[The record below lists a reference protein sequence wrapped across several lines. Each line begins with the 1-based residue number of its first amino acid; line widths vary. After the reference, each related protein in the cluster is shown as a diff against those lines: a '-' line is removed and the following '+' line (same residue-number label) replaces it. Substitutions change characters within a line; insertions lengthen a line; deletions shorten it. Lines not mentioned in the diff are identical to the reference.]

1 MITTVKGSTVIKAT
15 RTSRL
20 PQGAYREAMKKNAA
34 LLAVIYALASGAMAT
49 ESTKEKPEQNNNM
62 EEVRVVGYDLSEFR
76 GKLLM
81 GLSGAYLIH
90 EYDEKEDVW
99 RFVRTSHESK
109 EK

>member
-1 MITTVKGSTVIKAT
+1 
-15 RTSRL
+15 
-20 PQGAYREAMKKNAA
+20 MKRNAA

-49 ESTKEKPEQNNNM
+49 ESTKEETPTNNNI
-62 EEVRVVGYDLSEFR
+62 EEVRVVGYDLSELR
-76 GKLLM
+76 GNLFV

-99 RFVRTSHESK
+99 RFVRTSNETK

>member
-1 MITTVKGSTVIKAT
+1 
-15 RTSRL
+15 
-20 PQGAYREAMKKNAA
+20 MKRNAA

-49 ESTKEKPEQNNNM
+49 ESTKEKPENNNM
-62 EEVRVVGYDLSEFR
+62 EEVRVVGYDLSELQ

>member
-1 MITTVKGSTVIKAT
+1 
-15 RTSRL
+15 
-20 PQGAYREAMKKNAA
+20 MKRNAA

-49 ESTKEKPEQNNNM
+49 ESTKEKPENNNM
-62 EEVRVVGYDLSEFR
+62 EEVRVVGYDLSEFN
-76 GKLLM
+76 GMLM
-81 GLSGAYLIH
+81 VGLSGAYLIH

>member
-1 MITTVKGSTVIKAT
+1 
-15 RTSRL
+15 
-20 PQGAYREAMKKNAA
+20 MKKNAA
-34 LLAVIYALASGAMAT
+34 LSAVIYALASGAMAT
-49 ESTKEKPEQNNNM
+49 ESTKEKPEENNNI
-62 EEVRVVGYDLSEFR
+62 EEVRVVGYDLSELR

>member
-1 MITTVKGSTVIKAT
+1 
-15 RTSRL
+15 
-20 PQGAYREAMKKNAA
+20 MKKNAA

-49 ESTKEKPEQNNNM
+49 ESTKETPKPQNNNI
-62 EEVRVVGYDLSEFR
+62 EEVRVVGYDLSELR

-99 RFVRTSHESK
+99 RFVRTSHETK

>member
-1 MITTVKGSTVIKAT
+1 
-15 RTSRL
+15 
-20 PQGAYREAMKKNAA
+20 MKRNAA

-49 ESTKEKPEQNNNM
+49 ESTKEETPTNNNI
-62 EEVRVVGYDLSEFR
+62 EEVRVVGYDLSELR
-76 GKLLM
+76 GKLFV

-99 RFVRTSHESK
+99 RFVRTSNETK

>member
-1 MITTVKGSTVIKAT
+1 
-15 RTSRL
+15 
-20 PQGAYREAMKKNAA
+20 MKKNAA

-49 ESTKEKPEQNNNM
+49 ESTKEKTENNNM
-62 EEVRVVGYDLSEFR
+62 EEVRVVGYDLSEFK

-99 RFVRTSHESK
+99 RFVRASHETK
-109 EK
+109 EN

>member
-1 MITTVKGSTVIKAT
+1 
-15 RTSRL
+15 
-20 PQGAYREAMKKNAA
+20 MKKNAA

-49 ESTKEKPEQNNNM
+49 ESTKENTENNNM
-62 EEVRVVGYDLSEFR
+62 EEVRVVGYDLSEMR
-76 GKLLM
+76 GMLM
-81 GLSGAYLIH
+81 IGLSGAYLIH

>member
-1 MITTVKGSTVIKAT
+1 
-15 RTSRL
+15 
-20 PQGAYREAMKKNAA
+20 MKKNAV

-49 ESTKEKPEQNNNM
+49 ESTKEKPKSNNNI
-62 EEVRVVGYDLSEFR
+62 EEVRVVGYDLSELR

-99 RFVRTSHESK
+99 RFVRTSNETK